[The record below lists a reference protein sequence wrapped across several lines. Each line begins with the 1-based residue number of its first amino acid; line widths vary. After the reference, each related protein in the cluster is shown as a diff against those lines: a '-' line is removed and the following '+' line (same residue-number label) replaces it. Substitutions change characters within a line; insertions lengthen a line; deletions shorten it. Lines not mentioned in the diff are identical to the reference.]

1 MKNILI
7 CPLNWGRGHA
17 TRVRHIAQLL
27 HQDGHNVI
35 VAASEELLDIF
46 DDSVCSGTL
55 PFRSIRIRYSSF
67 LPLCLA
73 IFIQSPLLLI
83 QFLSDRYRIARLV
96 KKYKTDIV
104 ISDNRFGAWTGRAWS
119 VYITHQLTIKVP
131 GPTKLLAGLISGL
144 HRYIARQYDECWIPD
159 IKDGLAGELTLHPG
173 MDNTRYIGIL
183 SMLKTCEAQ
192 EPVGLKAKDYYAV
205 IISGPEPQRSV
216 LEKLLINKFSDD
228 DNAYL
233 IAGGRGSDGVM
244 EYGGDGVMEY
254 GGDGVNIMYYSNLG
268 PGEIKYILA
277 SSKGV
282 ICRGGYST
290 LMDLAVM
297 GRGALVIPTPGQ
309 TEQEY
314 LADYL
319 DKKGWIVACK
329 QSEISDIDLKHIPH
343 PSGFDD
349 LNIKSEVL
357 LREALDALIR
367 RSSSQKK
374 Q

>member
-35 VAASEELLDIF
+35 VAASAELLDIF
-46 DDSVCSGTL
+46 DDSVCSGRLT
-55 PFRSIRIRYSSF
+55 FRSIRVRYSSF
-67 LPLCLA
+67 LPVSLA
-73 IFIQSPLLLI
+73 ILIRSPLLLI
-83 QFLSDRYRIARLV
+83 QFLSDQYRIRGMV

-104 ISDNRFGAWTGRAWS
+104 ISDNRFGAWSGLAYS
-119 VYITHQLTIKVP
+119 VYITHQLTIKVS
-131 GPTKLLAGLISGL
+131 GRTKLFAGLLSRM

-159 IKDGLAGELTLHPG
+159 IEEGLAGDLTLHPG
-173 MDNTRYIGIL
+173 MDNTRYTGIL

-192 EPVGLKAKDYYAV
+192 RPGGLTGNDYYAV

-216 LEKLLINKFSDD
+216 FETKLIDHFSGDS
-228 DNAYL
+228 NNYV
-233 IAGGRGSDGVM
+233 IAGGREGGSERGSEGVR
-244 EYGGDGVMEY
+244 ECWGDGVMECGNIQYY
-254 GGDGVNIMYYSNLG
+254 GCLG
-268 PGEIKYILA
+268 PGEIKYII
-277 SSKGV
+277 SNSRGV

-314 LADYL
+314 LAGYL
-319 DKKGWIVACK
+319 DKKGWIVSYR
-329 QSEISDIDLKHIPH
+329 QSEISAIDIKHMPH

-349 LNIKSEVL
+349 LNNKSEVL
-357 LREALDALIR
+357 LREAIDGLIR
-367 RSSSQKK
+367 RSS
-374 Q
+374 